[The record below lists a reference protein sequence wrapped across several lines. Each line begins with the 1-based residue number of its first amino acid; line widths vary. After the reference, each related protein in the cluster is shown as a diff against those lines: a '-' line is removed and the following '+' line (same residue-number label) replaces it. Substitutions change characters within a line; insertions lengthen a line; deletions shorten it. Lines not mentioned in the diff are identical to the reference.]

1 MPVAGGW
8 IKVLNKFKGNHV
20 SEMQRFPLR
29 RIVLLIDFDSNTERL
44 SYAKSQIPED
54 LKDRVFVLGVLSEPE
69 RLRSDIKKIFEGIG
83 ETLANECFDDTNKL
97 WEHGLLRHNKAEL
110 NRMILSVKPFLFD

>member
-1 MPVAGGW
+1 M
-8 IKVLNKFKGNHV
+8 
-20 SEMQRFPLR
+20 
-29 RIVLLIDFDSNTERL
+29 LIDFDSNTERL

-97 WEHGLLRHNKAEL
+97 WEHELLRHNKAEL